1 MRLQGMV
8 EGLVSMNQTPR
19 WYDKLSIAHDL
30 LSFRDWPYWRARK
43 QAVSALELPRGDT
56 VVALF
61 CGTGTSFHWIIPQ
74 IGRSGTLSSVDGSPG
89 ILARATASSA
99 EPLGYEPDRAG

>member
-1 MRLQGMV
+1 
-8 EGLVSMNQTPR
+8 MNQTPL

-43 QAVSALELPRGDT
+43 QAISALELQRGDT

-74 IGRSGTLSSVDGSPG
+74 IGRSGTPSSVTAPPPRVHSLSSVVSPAPAPCG
-89 ILARATASSA
+89 RCAKI
-99 EPLGYEPDRAG
+99 GQGGGG